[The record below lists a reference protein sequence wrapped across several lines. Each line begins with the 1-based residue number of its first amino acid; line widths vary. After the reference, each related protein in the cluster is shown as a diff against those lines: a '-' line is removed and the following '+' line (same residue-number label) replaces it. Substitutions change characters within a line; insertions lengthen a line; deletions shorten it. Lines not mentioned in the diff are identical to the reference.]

1 MRHVEVIVDGVVAF
15 LAAVGIY
22 ALLFLAC
29 GPLFHKRGGARMG
42 ERCTVEGAVQNIVFQ
57 NEENGYTVL
66 SLLTEEGE
74 LITVVGCIPF
84 AAAGEKL
91 TVTGLWVNHPSY
103 GTQLTCEAVERRM
116 PETEDEILT
125 YLGSGVIK
133 GIGPSTAAK
142 LVTKFGQDTLYIIE
156 DEPEKLQTIKGIT
169 AKRAMEISAAYRSLT
184 GLKRV
189 MDFLARYELP
199 VYLAMPL
206 QKAYGDGAVQRL
218 KDNPYVL
225 TGEAYG
231 VEFSAADEIALSM
244 GFDGEDPC
252 RTEAAILYEL
262 TYNLDNGHV
271 FLPRGKLLDAAA
283 ALIGVETDAVEI
295 ALDKLLERHAV
306 VQETVANV
314 EGCYL
319 SRMHAA
325 EKAVAA
331 RLLAMRSEPWDQG
344 KHAEKI
350 IDEIAR
356 EQGITYEPQQRRAVY
371 LAADEGL
378 LLLTG
383 GPGTGKTTA
392 VRGIV
397 TLFERMGLNVLLLAP
412 TGRAAKRMS
421 ELCSREAQ
429 TIHRALGMS
438 YNDLTREVSFKKNAK
453 DPLECDAVIVDEMSM
468 VDLPLMDALLDALRP
483 GCRLVMV
490 GDPDQLPS
498 VGPGNVLG
506 DLLRSGAVPSVSL
519 TEVFRQARNS
529 AIIRNAHAV
538 NLGSSPDLDNK
549 QNDFFFLCRRSPD
562 RLVQTVVELVAERL
576 PGNMGIPAEEIQVLT
591 PTRKGPCGTVNLNR
605 ELQAAL
611 NPPAPEK
618 KQRLWGDL
626 IFREG
631 DRVMQTKNNYDV
643 VWEKDDGTVGTGIFN
658 GDMGIIQEIDSS
670 GELLTI
676 RFDERTC
683 VYTADLLNQLDIAY
697 AITVHKSQ
705 GSEYRCVV
713 LVSAPVAQGL
723 MVRGV
728 LYTAITRARELLV
741 MVGDDV
747 VPGEM
752 AANDRQQRRYS
763 GLMRR
768 LRDGIQ

>member
-1 MRHVEVIVDGVVAF
+1 
-15 LAAVGIY
+15 
-22 ALLFLAC
+22 
-29 GPLFHKRGGARMG
+29 MG
-42 ERCTVEGAVQNIVFQ
+42 ERVTVEGTVQNIVFQ
-57 NEENGYTVL
+57 NEDNGYTVL
-66 SLLTEEGE
+66 RLLTEDGE
-74 LITVVGCIPF
+74 LIVVVGCIPF
-84 AAAGEKL
+84 AAAGENL

-133 GIGPSTAAK
+133 GIGPGTAAR
-142 LVTKFGQDTLYIIE
+142 LVAEFGQDTLYVIE
-156 DEPEKLQTIKGIT
+156 NEPEKLQAIKGIT
-169 AKRAMEISAAYRSLT
+169 AKRAREIGAAYCALT
-184 GLKRV
+184 GMKRV
-189 MDFLARYELP
+189 TDFLARYELP
-199 VYLAMPL
+199 VHLAIPL
-206 QKAYGDGAVQRL
+206 QKTYGDGAVQRL
-218 KDNPYVL
+218 KDNPYLL

-252 RTEAAILYEL
+252 RTEAAVLYEL
-262 TYNLDNGHV
+262 TYNLNNGHV
-271 FLPRGKLLDAAA
+271 FLPREKLLAAAA
-283 ALIGVETDAVEI
+283 ALIGVGEAAAEA
-295 ALDKLLERHAV
+295 ALDRLIQRRAV
-306 VQETVANV
+306 VQEPVVNV
-314 EGCYL
+314 TACYPASL
-319 SRMHAA
+319 YAA
-325 EKAVAA
+325 EKAVAT
-331 RLLAMRSEPWDQG
+331 RLLAMRSQPWEQG
-344 KHAEKI
+344 KQAEKI

-371 LAADEGL
+371 LAAEEGL

-429 TIHRALGMS
+429 TVHRALGMT

-453 DPLECDAVIVDEMSM
+453 EPLECDAVIVDEMSM
-468 VDLPLMDALLDALRP
+468 VDLPLMDALLCALRP

-506 DLLRSGAVPSVSL
+506 DLLRSGAIPSVSL
-519 TEVFRQARNS
+519 TEVFRQAKTS

-538 NLGSSPDLDNK
+538 NLGNSPDLDNK
-549 QNDFFFLCRRSPD
+549 QNDFFFLCRRNSE
-562 RLVQTVVELVAERL
+562 RLVQTVTELVAERL
-576 PGNMGIPAEEIQVLT
+576 PEKMGVPAEEIQVLT

-605 ELQAAL
+605 ALQSVL
-611 NPPAPEK
+611 NPPAAGK
-618 KQRLWGDL
+618 KQRVWGDL
-626 IFREG
+626 TFREG

-643 VWEKDDGTVGTGIFN
+643 VWEKDDGTMGTGIFN
-658 GDMGIIQEIDSS
+658 GDMGIIQEIDAS

-676 RFDERTC
+676 RFDERSC
-683 VYTADLLNQLDIAY
+683 VYTAELLNQLEPAY

-713 LVSAPVAQGL
+713 LVSAPAAPGL

-728 LYTAITRARELLV
+728 LYTAITRAKELLV
-741 MVGDDV
+741 MVGDDA

-752 AANDRQQRRYS
+752 AANDKQQRRYS

-768 LRDGIQ
+768 LRHGL